1 MLDSVI
7 KAILAQL
14 VLKRSCIL

>member
-1 MLDSVI
+1 MFGSVPP

-14 VLKRSCIL
+14 KMR